1 MRDGLIR
8 PLGSLVLAILLLASG
23 SLSSLARDQGGLPV
37 PRFVSLHASKIYL
50 RTGPGMNF
58 PVQWIYQRRH
68 MPVEVIA
75 EYDTWRKIKDWQGTI
90 GWVHQSM
97 LDGGRYALI
106 TGSERELLQDPAD
119 TAAPTAKVMPGVVA
133 QILRCDGT
141 WCRINADGYKGWLK
155 RDEFYGTYPAEKVE

>member
-8 PLGSLVLAILLLASG
+8 PLGSLLLALALLLPG
-23 SLSSLARDQGGLPV
+23 SLPLLARDQGGLPV

-106 TGSERELLQDPAD
+106 TGTERELLQDPAD
-119 TAAPTAKVMPGVVA
+119 AAQPTAKVMPGVVA
-133 QILRCDGT
+133 QILRCAGL
-141 WCRINADGYKGWLK
+141 WCRINADGYKGWL
-155 RDEFYGTYPAEKVE
+155 RRSEFYGVYPDEKVE

>member
-23 SLSSLARDQGGLPV
+23 SLPLLARDQGGLPV

-141 WCRINADGYKGWLK
+141 WCRVNADGYKGWLR

>member
-23 SLSSLARDQGGLPV
+23 SVPALARDQGGLPV

-141 WCRINADGYKGWLK
+141 WCRINADGYKGWLR
-155 RDEFYGTYPAEKVE
+155 RDEFYGTYPDEKVE

>member
-8 PLGSLVLAILLLASG
+8 ALGSLVLVILLLASG
-23 SLSSLARDQGGLPV
+23 SIEALARDQGGLPV
-37 PRFVSLHASKIYL
+37 PRFVSLRSSKIYL

-106 TGSERELLQDPAD
+106 TGSERELLQDPAA

-141 WCRINADGYKGWLK
+141 WCRVNADGYKGWLK
-155 RDEFYGTYPAEKVE
+155 RDEFYGTYPNEKVE

>member
-8 PLGSLVLAILLLASG
+8 ALGILLLAILLLASR
-23 SLSSLARDQGGLPV
+23 SLPLLARDQGGLPV

-58 PVQWIYQRRH
+58 P
-68 MPVEVIA
+68 VIA

-106 TGSERELLQDPAD
+106 TGAERELLQDPAD

-133 QILRCDGT
+133 QILRCTGV
-141 WCRINADGYKGWLK
+141 WCRLNADGYKGWLK
-155 RDEFYGTYPAEKVE
+155 RSAFYGTYPDEKVE

>member
-23 SLSSLARDQGGLPV
+23 SLPALARDQGGLPV

-119 TAAPTAKVMPGVVA
+119 TASPTAKVMPGVVA

-141 WCRINADGYKGWLK
+141 WCRVNADGYKGWLK
-155 RDEFYGTYPAEKVE
+155 RDEFYGTYPDEKVE

>member
-23 SLSSLARDQGGLPV
+23 SLPSLARDQGGLPV

-97 LDGGRYALI
+97 L
-106 TGSERELLQDPAD
+106 AD
-119 TAAPTAKVMPGVVA
+119 DSCG
-133 QILRCDGT
+133 
-141 WCRINADGYKGWLK
+141 
-155 RDEFYGTYPAEKVE
+155 

>member
-23 SLSSLARDQGGLPV
+23 SLPSLARDQGGLPV

-58 PVQWIYQRRH
+58 PVQWIHQRRH

-119 TAAPTAKVMPGVVA
+119 TAVPTAKVMPGVVA

-141 WCRINADGYKGWLK
+141 WCRINADGYKGWLR
-155 RDEFYGTYPAEKVE
+155 RDEFYGTYPDEKVE

>member
-23 SLSSLARDQGGLPV
+23 SLPLLARDQGGLPA

-141 WCRINADGYKGWLK
+141 WCRINADGYKGWLR
-155 RDEFYGTYPAEKVE
+155 RDEFYGTYPDEKVE

>member
-8 PLGSLVLAILLLASG
+8 ALGILLLAILLLASR
-23 SLSSLARDQGGLPV
+23 SLPLLARDQGGLPV

-106 TGSERELLQDPAD
+106 TGEERELLQDPAD
-119 TAAPTAKVMPGVVA
+119 TAAPMAKVMPGVVA
-133 QILRCDGT
+133 QILRCTGV
-141 WCRINADGYKGWLK
+141 WCRLNADGYKGWLK
-155 RDEFYGTYPAEKVE
+155 RSDFYGTYPDEKVE